1 MLISVICCV
10 TGRAA
15 VAAVVLLGDSALA
28 AEELFSVASMIW
40 MAEASEVGLLVTLLE
55 APGRDQ
61 IPLVLMRRSRN
72 NQAYKHVR
80 SSVKVL
86 KERKHVPIVLIGL
99 TPPLFCLVKCS
110 L

>member
-15 VAAVVLLGDSALA
+15 VAALLSDSALA
-28 AEELFSVASMIW
+28 AEEWFSVASMIW
-40 MAEASEVGLLVTLLE
+40 MAEASEVGLLVILLE
-55 APGRDQ
+55 AGRDQ
-61 IPLVLMRRSRN
+61 IPLVLMRRLWN
-72 NQAYKHVR
+72 NRSYQHVR
-80 SSVKVL
+80 LSMKMF
-86 KERKHVPIVLIGL
+86 KEWKHVPIVLIGL

>member
-15 VAAVVLLGDSALA
+15 VAALVGDSALA
-28 AEELFSVASMIW
+28 EWFSVASMIW
-40 MAEASEVGLLVTLLE
+40 MAEASEEGLLVTLLE
-55 APGRDQ
+55 AAGRERV
-61 IPLVLMRRSRN
+61 PLVLTRRSRN
-72 NQAYKHVR
+72 SRSYGHVR
-80 SSVKVL
+80 LTVKMF
-86 KERKHVPIVLIGL
+86 EDWKHVPIVLIGL

>member
-15 VAAVVLLGDSALA
+15 VAALLGDSALA
-28 AEELFSVASMIW
+28 AEEWFSVASMIW

-55 APGRDQ
+55 AAGREQ
-61 IPLVLMRRSRN
+61 IPLELMRRLRN
-72 NQAYKHVR
+72 NRSYRRVR
-80 SSVKVL
+80 LSVKMF
-86 KERKHVPIVLIGL
+86 KEWKHVPIVLIGL